1 MLDILPYNGVIVTPL
16 WIGSEGGAMS
26 GRIATCLPRL
36 PEADGPDRGEVPG
49 ADPPLR
55 LAILGDSSAAGVGAP
70 THGEALAGR
79 FATEL
84 ARLTGRGVWWRVLA
98 RTGATVR
105 DVARGLVPRLTDPT
119 QSWAPD
125 AVVVVAGVNDLT
137 RLRPGPAWR
146 RDVAGLVAAIRLRLG
161 GRPTVLLAGLPP
173 IHRFPALP
181 WTVRWPLG
189 AHARWLDHQLARLA
203 GEEPDCHHLPVRRL
217 PVEPTRFFA
226 ADRFHPSP
234 VGYRVWSQAL
244 ASQAAA
250 LLAPAAPAGAP
261 VVLFDFDGVLIR
273 GDSYAHLVRREL
285 QRSWWRRLAM
295 LPVLAA
301 AMPMLKVPA
310 LRRSGQRLVVRLA
323 FVGYSTAQ
331 FNGRAAEFGR
341 HLARDQQVVVG
352 DAVAAARRHLSSG
365 ARVVV
370 VTASAQPLV
379 RAVLDELGLS
389 SVELIASQPAC
400 GRLGLRAPLRNHG
413 AEKLRQLAAHRLQPP
428 WQIAY
433 SDSASD
439 LPMLHGAVR
448 PILVNPDARLLAH
461 ARREFGQRISS
472 VQWC

>member
-1 MLDILPYNGVIVTPL
+1 LSGIPWARHHSRISNASGAQACSGSLAPAVPFLAARVALAQSCPVGRGVRWAVAAARSGNAAQLLPGEASRLLVVDGHGGGQPGV
-16 WIGSEGGAMS
+16 GD
-26 GRIATCLPRL
+26 GRVA
-36 PEADGPDRGEVPG
+36 
-49 ADPPLR
+49 
-55 LAILGDSSAAGVGAP
+55 AAGVLPARYRY
-70 THGEALAGR
+70 HAG
-79 FATEL
+79 
-84 ARLTGRGVWWRVLA
+84 GRQ
-98 RTGATVR
+98 
-105 DVARGLVPRLTDPT
+105 